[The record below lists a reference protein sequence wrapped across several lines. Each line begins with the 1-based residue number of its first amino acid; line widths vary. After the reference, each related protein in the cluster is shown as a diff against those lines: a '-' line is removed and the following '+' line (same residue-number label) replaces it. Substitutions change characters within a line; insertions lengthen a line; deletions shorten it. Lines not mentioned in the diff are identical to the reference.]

1 MTRKIFVALLT
12 IVLVIS
18 VAISILANCGSTW
31 IVQEPTFGPQLSSD
45 GCTIEGQSVTTT
57 SKSVPTT
64 IHWTVGPPVEV
75 VITDSGQN
83 RSTPSFPFGSN
94 CTRCFPTFNT
104 PEFVDMGNGVTDWR
118 QLTWRQT
125 APAGGGCSQDLVR
138 GPITHH
144 FGRSCP
150 PSEEECEQ
158 EFAWFFNPIDDR
170 CQEEGPA
177 PCLLDPIVCDPGSW
191 NFEWCGCI
199 PYSSPI
205 IVDVDGDGFDLTN
218 ASGGVTFNLN
228 NIGGKEKIAWTR
240 SNSDDAW
247 LVLDRNGNGMI
258 DDGTELFGDITP
270 QPEPA
275 AGEKKNGF
283 RALAEYDKNSN
294 GGNANGQIEN
304 SDSIFSALRLWVD
317 VNHNG
322 LSEPNELHTLPSQ
335 NVAALE
341 LDYKSSKKTD
351 ASGNQF
357 SFRAKVKGSR
367 AEQLGR
373 WAWDVYLVKS
383 L

>member
-1 MTRKIFVALLT
+1 MTQKLFVALSA
-12 IVLVIS
+12 IVFILS
-18 VAISILANCGSTW
+18 VGISIFAHCGSTW
-31 IVQEPTFGPQLSSD
+31 IVQEPTFGPPLGSD
-45 GCTIEGQSVTTT
+45 GCTLPGQAETTT
-57 SKSVPTT
+57 TKSVSTT
-64 IHWTVGPPVEV
+64 IHWTVGPPLTV
-75 VITDSGQN
+75 VITDSGENQVL
-83 RSTPSFPFGSN
+83 PSLGFGTN
-94 CTRCFPTFNT
+94 CKRCFPIFNSPKFT
-104 PEFVDMGNGVTDWR
+104 DLGNGVTEWS
-118 QLTWRQT
+118 QLTWKQT
-125 APAGGGCSQDLVR
+125 VNDEGECLQGFFR
-138 GPITHH
+138 GPIDHH
-144 FGRSCP
+144 FERSCP

-177 PCLLDPIVCDPGSW
+177 PCLLEPIVCDPGSW

-322 LSEPNELHTLPSQ
+322 LSEPSELHTLPSQ

-357 SFRAKVKGSR
+357 SFRAKVKSSR